1 MKLTKQQFY
10 SAERKIITLMG
21 MSGCGKTTLAR
32 KLPSTSWFHYSADYR
47 IGTRYLD
54 EPIID
59 NIKEKAMQISFLR
72 DLLRSDSIHIE
83 SSMTFD
89 NLDLLSK
96 FVGKL
101 GDQSKGGLPLAE
113 FKRRQALHR
122 DAEINAMLDVGEFV
136 HKARSIYGYNH
147 FINDSSGSL
156 CELGNEQVLVELARQ
171 TLILYIDISAE
182 QESEIINRQVKHP
195 KPLYYEAEFLDN
207 KLAEYLEHEQ
217 LSSADQ
223 IDPNHFVRWIFPEL
237 LNARRP
243 KYEQI
248 ADQYGYRVAAH
259 EIEKVRDEQDFIEL
273 VCSILGD

>member
-1 MKLTKQQFY
+1 MKLTKQQFQQ
-10 SAERKIITLMG
+10 AERKIVTLMG

-32 KLPSTSWFHYSADYR
+32 RLPSTSWFHYSADYR

-72 DLLRSDSIHIE
+72 DLLRSDSIHIG

-113 FKRRQALHR
+113 FKRRQELHR
-122 DAEINAMLDVGEFV
+122 EAEIRSMLDVGEFV
-136 HKARSIYGYNH
+136 HKAQSIYGYNH

-156 CELGNEQVLVELARQ
+156 CELGDEHVLEELARQ
-171 TLILYIDISAE
+171 TLILFIDVSAE
-182 QESEIINRQVKHP
+182 QESEIINRQIRHP
-195 KPLYYEAEFLDN
+195 KPLYYEAEFLD
-207 KLAEYLEHEQ
+207 KRLAEYLQQEQ
-217 LSSADQ
+217 LNSANQ
-223 IDPNHFVRWIFPEL
+223 IDPDDFVRWIFPKL
-237 LNARRP
+237 LKSRRP
-243 KYEQI
+243 KYERI
-248 ADQYGYRVAAH
+248 AHEYGYRVTAQ
-259 EIEKVRDEQDFIEL
+259 EIENVLNEQDFVDL
-273 VCSILGD
+273 VCNILDD